1 MGHLILSLT
10 WGAVYLI
17 PWHFVKLI
25 LQRQGVRHN
34 LKAVVQAAI
43 VLAVGKG
50 VLPVGDVQQRRGIL
64 TVLARTVDLQLYAEE
79 AGPGTVENGA
89 GFEIVVVDGTVL
101 DVGAAVAAIGV
112 VVVVGVPALIEGDEA
127 AAAGT
132 PSVIAV
138 AAVGANRVSVV
149 VGQAFT
155 IPEAGAAVGTDLC
168 HTIQAFRA
176 QQTVMELDQV
186 VGGTAAA

>member
-1 MGHLILSLT
+1 MIGQKCCL
-10 WGAVYLI
+10 
-17 PWHFVKLI
+17 
-25 LQRQGVRHN
+25 
-34 LKAVVQAAI
+34 
-43 VLAVGKG
+43 GKG

-79 AGPGTVENGA
+79 AGPRAVEDGA
-89 GFEIVVVDGTVL
+89 GLEIVVVDGTVL
-101 DVGAAVAAIGV
+101 DVGAAVTAIGV
-112 VVVVGVPALIEGDEA
+112 VVVVGIPAVIKGDEA

-155 IPEAGAAVGTDLC
+155 IPEPGAAADADIC
-168 HTIQAFRA
+168 HAIQTVRA

>member
-1 MGHLILSLT
+1 ML
-10 WGAVYLI
+10 
-17 PWHFVKLI
+17 
-25 LQRQGVRHN
+25 
-34 LKAVVQAAI
+34 
-43 VLAVGKG
+43 GKG

-79 AGPGTVENGA
+79 AGPGAVENGA

-112 VVVVGVPALIEGDEA
+112 VVVVGIPAVIKGDEA

-155 IPEAGAAVGTDLC
+155 IPEAGAAAGTDLC
-168 HTIQAFRA
+168 HAIQTVRA
-176 QQTVMELDQV
+176 QQTVAELDQ
-186 VGGTAAA
+186 AF

>member
-1 MGHLILSLT
+1 MLLR
-10 WGAVYLI
+10 
-17 PWHFVKLI
+17 
-25 LQRQGVRHN
+25 QRSASGWRCSATSRHSYC
-34 LKAVVQAAI
+34 
-43 VLAVGKG
+43 
-50 VLPVGDVQQRRGIL
+50 PRPHRRSP
-64 TVLARTVDLQLYAEE
+64 APRRRS
-79 AGPGTVENGA
+79 GPRAVENGA
-89 GFEIVVVDGTVL
+89 GLEIVIVDGTVL
-101 DVGAAVAAIGV
+101 DVGAAVAAIRIV
-112 VVVVGVPALIEGDEA
+112 VIVRVPAVIKGDEA

-168 HTIQAFRA
+168 HTIQAVRA

-186 VGGTAAA
+186 VGGQPQREQVRMGVVMAKFLQNIEIGPRELPGGLHQ